1 MPSKSKALK
10 KSSRKLLPKPDR
22 NVHLSKYGYETS
34 KKASSRKASLKRA
47 SNKMGA
53 LPVLKRLN
61 LIRNITRPDL
71 EVKKVLSKDVEY
83 MKEIY
88 EKEKSRQS
96 RAKAGSKK
104 AKKSKSKKSS
114 RKI

>member
-1 MPSKSKALK
+1 MSGKSK

-22 NVHLSKYGYETS
+22 NIHLSKYGYETS
-34 KKASSRKASLKRA
+34 KKASSRKSSLKRA
-47 SNKMGA
+47 SSKMGA

-61 LIRNITRPDL
+61 LIRNLTRPDL
-71 EVKKVLSKDVEY
+71 QVKNILSKDVEY

-104 AKKSKSKKSS
+104 AKKSKKNS
-114 RKI
+114 RKK

>member
-1 MPSKSKALK
+1 MPGKSIKSKKSK

-34 KKASSRKASLKRA
+34 KKASTRKASLKRA
-47 SNKMGA
+47 SAKMGA

-61 LIRNITRPDL
+61 LIRNLTRPDL
-71 EVKKVLSKDVEY
+71 EVKNVLSKDVDY
-83 MKEIY
+83 MKKIY
-88 EKEKSRQS
+88 EKEKVRQS

-104 AKKSKSKKSS
+104 AKKNS
-114 RKI
+114 RK

>member
-1 MPSKSKALK
+1 MPGKSK
-10 KSSRKLLPKPDR
+10 KSSRKLLPKPNK

-34 KKASSRKASLKRA
+34 KKTSSRKSSLKRA
-47 SNKMGA
+47 SSKMGV

-71 EVKKVLSKDVEY
+71 EVKKVLSKDVEF
-83 MKEIY
+83 MKKIY

-104 AKKSKSKKSS
+104 AKKTS
-114 RKI
+114 RK

>member
-1 MPSKSKALK
+1 MPGKSSK

-22 NVHLSKYGYETS
+22 NIHLSKYGYETS
-34 KKASSRKASLKRA
+34 KKAASRKSSLKRA
-47 SNKMGA
+47 SAKMGA

-71 EVKKVLSKDVEY
+71 EVKKVLSRDVEY
-83 MKEIY
+83 MKKIY
-88 EKEKSRQS
+88 EKEKERQS

-104 AKKSKSKKSS
+104 SKKSKKSS
-114 RKI
+114 RK

>member
-1 MPSKSKALK
+1 MPGKSK
-10 KSSRKLLPKPDR
+10 KSSKNLLPKPDK

-34 KKASSRKASLKRA
+34 KKASTRKTSLKRA
-47 SNKMGA
+47 STKMGA

-61 LIRNITRPDL
+61 LIRNLTRPDL
-71 EVKKVLSKDVEY
+71 KVKKVLSSDVEY
-83 MKEIY
+83 MKKIY

-104 AKKSKSKKSS
+104 AKKNS
-114 RKI
+114 RK